1 LLLLLREHFELWG
14 LLHSSGNSSAWLNS
28 DDSDCG
34 NYGFFFGYWDYAYGN
49 FGSYDCRD
57 FGTALRTGT

>member
-1 LLLLLREHFELWG
+1 LLLLLREHSELRG
-14 LLHSSGNSSAWLNS
+14 LLHSSGNSSARLDS

-49 FGSYDCRD
+49 FGSCD
-57 FGTALRTGT
+57 FGDFCAALRTWT